1 MDAMARP
8 EPPRTVLDWASD
20 VSVPRQSRL
29 ELGEMADRAAFEGF
43 YREHLARV
51 VKGCTLVLLDQ
62 AAAEDVAAEAF
73 ARLWSKW
80 GQIESDDHAGGFVFK
95 TAMRLCARKARR
107 REFVGRLPE
116 RNAPDE
122 IGPWLDRQEIFR
134 ALSQLPVRQRQ
145 AVVLRDWAGMQ
156 SSEVAKL
163 LGIRD
168 STVRV
173 HLARGR
179 EALRTAFRGERSER

>member
-1 MDAMARP
+1 MD
-8 EPPRTVLDWASD
+8 
-20 VSVPRQSRL
+20 
-29 ELGEMADRAAFEGF
+29 GMADRAGFEGF
-43 YREHLARV
+43 YRNHMARV
-51 VKGCTLVLLDQ
+51 VRGCTLVLLDQ
-62 AAAEDVAAEAF
+62 SAAEDVAAEAF

-95 TAMRLCARKARR
+95 TAMRLCARRARR
-107 REFVGRLPE
+107 RELVGRVPD
-116 RNAPDE
+116 RNAEDE
-122 IGPWLDRQEIFR
+122 IGRSLDRQEILG
-134 ALSQLPVRQRQ
+134 ALGHLPVRQRQ

-156 SSEVAKL
+156 TREVAKL

-179 EALRTAFRGERSER
+179 EGLRTALREEGANHE